1 MEKKCV
7 LFRDK
12 VAEQKYEMD
21 AAVNALRRMPTI
33 ALLQTIETIV
43 NVLAERGEKIR
54 DFDNKEKTVQQVRMI
69 GKYPYFL
76 CARQKDN
83 PQEYVSEL
91 QQLQG
96 KILELMQEN
105 KQLSEENARI
115 KAGGKRWKR

>member
-54 DFDNKEKTVQQVRMI
+54 DFDNKEKTVQQVRMV

-76 CARQKDN
+76 CAKPKDE
-83 PQEYVSEL
+83 PQEYISEV
-91 QQLQG
+91 QQLQV

-105 KQLSEENARI
+105 KRLSEENARI